1 MHSPLRYQ
9 LTNYD
14 CGPTT
19 MLNAVSFLFDREDIP
34 PEIVR
39 NVMLYSLDCY
49 SAEGAPGRAGTSR
62 MAMQFLASWLD
73 GFGRATK
80 LPLSTRYL
88 SGRTVTLSQ
97 ESAITDALIRG
108 GVAVVRLYYDVE
120 HYVLLSGLTSVRDKA
135 LMFDPWY
142 VSADDQEFS
151 GTGIEID
158 TCHPFRYNRIVP
170 LRCFACTHCTECP
183 AKSPYAL
190 GPTENREAVL
200 LFNDRVTKAAGEGIE
215 YFI

>member
-1 MHSPLRYQ
+1 MHTPLRYQ

-19 MLNAVSFLFDREDIP
+19 MLNAVSCLFQREDIP

-88 SGRTVTLSQ
+88 AGNAVSLAQ
-97 ESAITDALIRG
+97 EGAIADALVRG
-108 GVAVVRLYYDVE
+108 GVAVVRLFYDVE
-120 HYVLLSGLTSVRDKA
+120 HYVLLTGLTDARDGVF
-135 LMFDPWY
+135 MFDPWY
-142 VSADDQEFS
+142 VPKDSTEFS
-151 GTGIEID
+151 GTGIVID
-158 TCHPFRYNRIVP
+158 DAHPFSYNRIVP
-170 LRCFACTHCTECP
+170 LHCFTCTHTAACP
-183 AKSPYAL
+183 AQAPYAL
-190 GPTENREAVL
+190 GPQETREAVL
-200 LFNDRVTKAAGEGIE
+200 LFNDATKKAAGEGIE

>member
-62 MAMQFLASWLD
+62 MAMRMS
-73 GFGRATK
+73 
-80 LPLSTRYL
+80 S
-88 SGRTVTLSQ
+88 
-97 ESAITDALIRG
+97 
-108 GVAVVRLYYDVE
+108 
-120 HYVLLSGLTSVRDKA
+120 SVR
-135 LMFDPWY
+135 
-142 VSADDQEFS
+142 
-151 GTGIEID
+151 
-158 TCHPFRYNRIVP
+158 
-170 LRCFACTHCTECP
+170 
-183 AKSPYAL
+183 
-190 GPTENREAVL
+190 
-200 LFNDRVTKAAGEGIE
+200 
-215 YFI
+215 